1 MRSMRA
7 LYLAIAL
14 AACGGARAAAPAP
27 APEAEGPSA
36 TIVDVAPTV
45 EEAVE
50 AGRQWRLDTPQGA
63 VHVWMPGGYDA
74 RTAQTIVYVH
84 GYFTDV
90 DGAWAQHKLPEQFAR
105 SGLNALFIACEAPS
119 SFDQPVR
126 WTSLAQLLDAVAKG
140 IGEPLPRGP
149 VTAVGHSAA
158 FRTLTA
164 WLPEAELDTLVL
176 FDAAYETDQFVAWV
190 NASKAHRLIDVGDD
204 TRAWTERLHSA
215 LPDTIVV
222 DHVPAPGSDELPVG
236 ARVLYIKSNIGHMP
250 LVEDGVALPVVLR
263 ALTSDRVSGAPAFE
277 PLDVA
282 VPGG

>member
-1 MRSMRA
+1 MKLAA
-7 LYLAIAL
+7 LCAIAA
-14 AACGGARAAAPAP
+14 AACGGARPAP
-27 APEAEGPSA
+27 AVALPESPSA

-50 AGRQWRLDTPQGA
+50 AGRQWRLDTPQGP
-63 VHVWMPGGYDA
+63 VHVWAPAGYDRA
-74 RTAQTIVYVH
+74 TAQTIVYVH

-90 DGAWAQHKLPEQFAR
+90 DGAWQKDELPAQFAR

-119 SFDQPVR
+119 SYDQPVR
-126 WTSLAQLLDAVAKG
+126 WTSLAQLLEAVRTG
-140 IGEPLPRGP
+140 IDDPLPRGP
-149 VTAVGHSAA
+149 VIAVGHSAA

-164 WLPEAELDTLVL
+164 WLPEHELDTLVL

-236 ARVLYIKSNIGHMP
+236 ARVLYIKSDVGHMP

-263 ALTSDRVSGAPAFE
+263 ALTARRVTGAPAFA